1 MQYIHSFRIFTC
13 SYKERVM
20 KTPKLIISFCLILIL
35 GILTN
40 ELKSQTGDLDVC
52 VSCIGG
58 DGIPGVI
65 ISVGGIYIDT
75 TGIDGCVY
83 FTDIPAGSWTMTCEL
98 EGYNIPPVT
107 VEIIEDQTTQSDLEL
122 YCPIFMVNPLNIEA
136 ILEPNQQTTEIIT
149 LSNPGLESVDWSA
162 ELEIFPPASTD
173 DFLDVQFMYP
183 LSGTT
188 GEKGIECDGE
198 YFYTTTLSGDVY
210 KYDLNSTFIE
220 SFSIG
225 LNLSDL
231 AYNGT
236 YFYGGMGTSTIYEL
250 DFSPG
255 YIVSTFTAPGNVRAI
270 AYNHDENIF
279 YGYSWGGDIIAF
291 DPSGIMLGSAPL
303 GPSGANYSGFAYDNV
318 TDGGPYL
325 WGYGLT
331 GTELNV
337 LIQLELPTMQ
347 ETGFT
352 VNLETLL
359 GVPLNNVSGGLFTHP
374 DIFPDSW
381 TLGGVVTDEW
391 IWGLELSENQ
401 TWDWISS

>member
-1 MQYIHSFRIFTC
+1 
-13 SYKERVM
+13 M
-20 KTPKLIISFCLILIL
+20 KTPKLIISICLIFIL
-35 GILTN
+35 GIISN
-40 ELKSQTGDLDVC
+40 ESKSQTGDLDVC

-83 FTDIPAGSWTMTCEL
+83 FTDIPAGSWSVTCEL
-98 EGYNIPPVT
+98 EGYNIPPSM
-107 VEIIEDQTTQSDLEL
+107 VEIVEGMTTESNFEV
-122 YCPIFMVNPLNIEA
+122 YCPIFMVDPLNIEVV
-136 ILEPNQQTTEIIT
+136 LEPNQQTTEIIT

-162 ELEIFPPASTD
+162 ELEIFLPANTD

-183 LSGTT
+183 LSGTA

-198 YFYTTTLSGDVY
+198 YFWVTTLGGEVH
-210 KYDLNSTFIE
+210 KYALNGAFLE

-225 LNLSDL
+225 LILSDL
-231 AYNGT
+231 AFNGT
-236 YFYGGMGTSTIYEL
+236 YFYGATGTPTIYEM
-250 DFSPG
+250 DFSTQF
-255 YIVSTFTAPGNVRAI
+255 IVSTFNAPGNVRAI

-303 GPSGANYSGFAYDNV
+303 GPSGTNFSGFAYDNV

-337 LIQLELPTMQ
+337 LVQLQLPTMQ

-352 VNLETLL
+352 SQPGFIVGCTIE
-359 GVPLNNVSGGLFTHP
+359 
-374 DIFPDSW
+374 
-381 TLGGVVTDEW
+381 
-391 IWGLELSENQ
+391 
-401 TWDWISS
+401 